1 MNYSLWLLGK
11 AYRVD
16 LVRHSEAEWTASLI
30 RVADNERVATG
41 YAYSL
46 RTAVGQ
52 LYDLLAGRGLHR
64 LAEALDRA
72 ELPDQGEA

>member
-1 MNYSLWLLGK
+1 MNYSIWLVNR

-16 LVRHSEAEWTASLI
+16 LIRHNAEEWTASLI
-30 RVADNERVATG
+30 RVADNQRVATG

-46 RTAVGQ
+46 RTAVGE
-52 LYDLLAGRGLHR
+52 LYDLLAGRGLHE

-72 ELPDQGEA
+72 ELPDG

>member
-1 MNYSLWLLGK
+1 MNYSIWLVNR

-16 LVRHSEAEWTASLI
+16 LVRHNADEWTASLV
-30 RVADNERVATG
+30 RVADNRRVATG

-46 RTAVGQ
+46 KTAVAE
-52 LYDLLAGRGLHR
+52 LYDALVRLDLHE

-72 ELPDQGEA
+72 ELPDG